1 MEEKRIKMFWWLIHS
16 PCFSP
21 LNVVALPFG
30 KQHQAPPFLLS
41 SLLQREYSKGI
52 YEGYY
57 SDITTCTLENKLIHM
72 LNWYEMLSHARLTL
86 LDPRQ
91 SYAHVHDWKAFT
103 HTSKS
108 ILTQL
113 KYRHV
118 LLGIMFIWNRF
129 RFWQCREPLEA
140 KSVLGSC
147 AHMSD
152 CVAVV
157 HNVHMV
163 NWILC
168 TSSALANTGSI
179 TLK

>member
-1 MEEKRIKMFWWLIHS
+1 MSWLCLLANNIRRLHS
-16 PCFSP
+16 FCHLFCRGSIQ
-21 LNVVALPFG
+21 
-30 KQHQAPPFLLS
+30 K
-41 SLLQREYSKGI
+41 EYMR
-52 YEGYY
+52 
-57 SDITTCTLENKLIHM
+57 DITLILPRVLLENKLIHM
-72 LNWYEMLSHARLTL
+72 LNWYEMLSHARLAL
-86 LDPRQ
+86 PSPRQ

-118 LLGIMFIWNRF
+118 LSGIMFIWNRF